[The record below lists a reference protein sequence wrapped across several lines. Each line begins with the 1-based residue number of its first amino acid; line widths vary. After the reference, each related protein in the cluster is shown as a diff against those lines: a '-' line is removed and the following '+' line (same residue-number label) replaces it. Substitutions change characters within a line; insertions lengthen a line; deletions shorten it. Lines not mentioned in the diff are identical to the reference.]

1 MLFFLLIG
9 ITENHLLPP
18 MHLSSPIILGAQ
30 EELCEGVSGRSER
43 PMLRG
48 HLNSAEHIPFD
59 LAVLCHVSKNGV
71 LWFLGLNP
79 FLQANQTNS
88 FWHSCG
94 Y

>member
-1 MLFFLLIG
+1 
-9 ITENHLLPP
+9 
-18 MHLSSPIILGAQ
+18 MHSSSLVILGAQ

-43 PMLRG
+43 LRG
-48 HLNSAEHIPFD
+48 HLNCAECILFD
-59 LAVLCHVSKNGV
+59 VAVLCHVSKNGV